1 MRLYNGWKH
10 LNLPARTWELTETIG
25 VYDMQLAIELPDEL
39 GQQVLQHGNV
49 QQFVQR
55 AIERMLS
62 EEKRSFELLNDLMDG
77 LPEIAGFENKDPLAI
92 QQGVRDESLDKNK
105 RHFLNRIRNIKPVK
119 APFSSEEMIAMLREG
134 KEQQLI
140 DAQTSHDK

>member
-1 MRLYNGWKH
+1 
-10 LNLPARTWELTETIG
+10 
-25 VYDMQLAIELPDEL
+25 MQLAIELPDEL

-62 EEKRSFELLNDLMDG
+62 EEKRSFELHNDLMDG
-77 LPEIAGFENKDPLAI
+77 LPEIACFENKDPLSI
-92 QQGVRDESLDKNK
+92 QQGVRDESLNKNK
-105 RHFLNRIRNIKPVK
+105 RHFLNHIRNIKPVK
-119 APFSSEEMIAMLREG
+119 APFSSEEMVAMLREG

-140 DAQTSHDK
+140 DAQTSHGK

>member
-62 EEKRSFELLNDLMDG
+62 EEKRSTELHNDLMNG
-77 LPEIAGFENKDPLAI
+77 LPEIAGFENKDPLAT
-92 QQGVRDESLDKNK
+92 QHALRDESLDKNK
-105 RHFLNRIRNIKPVK
+105 RHFLNLIRNIKPVK
-119 APFSSEEMIAMLREG
+119 APYSSEEMVAMLREG